1 MRLDVE
7 NRAKDKI
14 QRASQC
20 ETMVPR
26 RKSISVEGQEVNQFP
41 GIKGFGPVGIS
52 YNGLH
57 IEVTR
62 SEDLV
67 TVGMKKCLLQWGAMF
82 SPFPDAMPCISYAAY
97 FFALRKMATVFLK
110 MPVNFYQT

>member
-26 RKSISVEGQEVNQFP
+26 RKSISVEGQEVN
-41 GIKGFGPVGIS
+41 
-52 YNGLH
+52 
-57 IEVTR
+57 
-62 SEDLV
+62 
-67 TVGMKKCLLQWGAMF
+67 
-82 SPFPDAMPCISYAAY
+82 
-97 FFALRKMATVFLK
+97 
-110 MPVNFYQT
+110 